1 MPIDLSNDPPS
12 ATSVLKRRPKKEKVK
27 PITNSSFFMMIG
39 MMLVLAGVLLTSVY
53 GTVTCAYVYLSGLGI
68 FFIGLFMFLF
78 TAVSGILHEGKKL

>member
-1 MPIDLSNDPPS
+1 
-12 ATSVLKRRPKKEKVK
+12 
-27 PITNSSFFMMIG
+27 MMIG